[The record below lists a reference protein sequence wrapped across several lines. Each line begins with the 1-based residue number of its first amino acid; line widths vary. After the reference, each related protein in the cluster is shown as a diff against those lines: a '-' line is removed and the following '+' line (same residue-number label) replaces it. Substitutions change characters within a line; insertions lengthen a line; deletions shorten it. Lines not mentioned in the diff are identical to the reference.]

1 LPHGLCPGAESISPF
16 VVDPGS
22 LADPLKRRF
31 LHAAGMLMA
40 GLLLPKVATG
50 QEKPG
55 AAGSGHKV
63 VLVVVGGVRR
73 DETFSPEG
81 MANIPHISADLLP
94 KSVFYRHA
102 RNEGVTAHFNA
113 ISSILTGNW

>member
-1 LPHGLCPGAESISPF
+1 MENGLCPGAEMGSRL

-22 LADPLKRRF
+22 LADPTKRRF

-40 GLLLPKVATG
+40 GHLLPRTG
-50 QEKPG
+50 ASQSAPAGK
-55 AAGSGHKV
+55 GSGHKI
-63 VLVVVGGVRR
+63 VLVIVGGVRR

-81 MANIPHISADLLP
+81 VRNIPHLSADMLP
-94 KSVFYRHA
+94 NSILYHHV

-113 ISSILTGNW
+113 ISSIM